1 MDYAKFYNDSNKT
14 LVESLVS
21 LWVPGLQEEQKY
33 IRQLL
38 LHKEPLIA
46 SPVFQT
52 IFPWKSSS
60 ETFGEHAT
68 KLHLLKED
76 FVRALGNII
85 NKEYAFPLDRK
96 PYTHQTLSWNALL
109 KWKKTIV
116 VTAGTGSGKTECFML
131 PVLQDLHLQKKNGA
145 EDGVQAIFIYPLNA
159 LMKNQQKR
167 IDAWCRA
174 LNPQI
179 TYAIY
184 NGDTPDSL
192 SRNKSKE
199 DEAYPQ
205 LLSRK
210 QIRSNPPQI
219 LFTNPTMLNYMLVRP
234 EDQPILQQSK
244 GKLRWILLDEA
255 HTYSGSS
262 AAELALQIRRIL
274 DAFDVTADQ
283 VNFALTSATM
293 GDPNDPRTSDA
304 LKEFVCQITG
314 KQKNTIEIIDGER
327 IVPELDVNVAQKEIN
342 SVNSEFG
349 SKVKLSDINGLRKK
363 LNKVPSLPLKDI
375 CRVFKKDM
383 EREEGLKLVNRL
395 GEKHQEMNS
404 DGTAGALLPTR
415 IHLFVRSI
423 GGIYACTN
431 PNCATHKEGEINLG
445 SLTTYQ
451 NTLCPSCKKPLLEI
465 ATCPHCGG
473 LLLICE
479 QNNGKGGEF
488 RLRVNSA
495 KLDSGIF
502 DYISDE
508 NDLEDDDKNEKEPDA
523 HYTSIILAKEE
534 KACPRNNSKEILFEL
549 DAENSHFKAVKEQT
563 EDYYKECY
571 VQSQRNITSVCP
583 HCGEN
588 IYFSNLRYFRA
599 SATFLGRLLAPII
612 LKNAEPSA
620 DKGDVD
626 ILYEGRKYITFT
638 DSRQNT
644 AKSAMSL
651 NQDVE
656 RNWIRSAIYHKLS
669 EIRLAGYNPNGGL
682 TQKEQETYNRLKL
695 MPTLPA
701 MLQEMLDQLEEKQ
714 SGRPYPKSQP
724 VCWDELERSLEKSE
738 DLKRMFKHLG
748 DARLCGAK
756 YGQDNNVLN
765 YLRAL
770 YVDQFGWI
778 PKHSNSLETLGLVK
792 VVYPPLSKAKVPDK
806 LAIKGFT
813 DEDWQAYLK
822 ICLDYYIRSNRHYAI
837 SESFKQFLAQTDFT
851 KPIYASDS
859 EAHFGN
865 KKVSKWQTVTLSE
878 KGKVNERQNRL
889 VLLLCAALGINSTG
903 EMTQQNIDLVNGIL
917 KDAWNFLTQNVLEM
931 TDTEHHGYIL
941 DLMDKT
947 KVAIQLIEKA
957 YICPVDNVSVDTLF
971 KGYSPR
977 MDGYLSKANFE
988 RFRVPKENSFAFPY
1002 FPYPNRMKR
1011 ENGKFVSVSDDEI
1024 YLWVNEKLS
1033 DLKDRGLL
1041 SSIMVNIF
1049 MLRPIFMA
1057 GEHSGQQQ
1065 RQVLDK
1071 YEDDFNKGH
1080 LNILSCSTTM
1090 EMGVDLKG
1098 ISEVVMNDVP
1108 PKPAN
1113 YLQRAGRAGR
1123 RQETKALA
1131 LTFCAPNPIG
1141 MSAWKNPGW
1150 SMSHI
1155 TEMSRVRL
1163 ESVQIV
1169 QRQIN
1174 AFFFA
1179 KFVVMQGGIKVKSNI
1194 EQFFGG
1200 EISVCDAFCN
1210 TLDEIINHQGE
1221 YSDWSRE
1228 YNRLAKDTVMST
1240 TSFEDAAYR
1249 CKGQIIFIKN
1259 DIYAQRV
1266 KALDKIIEDTEDASL
1281 RQRIAVS
1288 NRKKVFVQTP
1298 LISWLAEN
1306 NFLPSAGIPTGLVEF
1321 IPDISRAGKENVKMP
1336 TMHLSQAI
1344 SAYAPGNKVVINEWC
1359 YQPSGITMKTRFDAT
1374 KKNVI
1379 QYCDHCHYTT
1389 IIYGKP
1395 LTECPSCHHVG
1406 TMHGLKGM
1414 TIGASNFTEIV
1425 EPSGFT
1431 VDWSS
1436 RPTRVLKT
1444 AHSENFIQPI
1454 LLEMEPWAEDDNVN
1468 VLFKM
1473 RRSAPKSEILFY
1485 NKGKG
1490 YGYALCPY
1498 CGRMESE
1505 TDFAGAVGD
1514 KQPLIPHRHLIAGKE
1529 CQGNDNRGS
1538 NIRRNVLL
1546 VGRYQTDFVE
1556 IKFYDNEHHEIIDE
1570 STLYSLGTILSRK
1583 LTEIL
1588 GIIEGEI
1595 DFGYNRSYD
1604 SIFIYDTALGGSGYS
1619 PLLFEY
1625 KDEVFKA
1632 AYQVLN
1638 NCKCEKACTN
1648 CLIDRNT
1655 QWYINYLDRHKALE
1669 WLKSEIEAQ
1678 NVPENISA
1686 IYKDAVRLTSD
1697 IHTELYYVLR
1707 ANNVDN
1713 LTIFAS
1719 NNLNEWNPEL
1729 FPFAHNIKEMLVNG
1743 VKVSLCINGKI
1754 EFSRLSSDS
1763 LSAIMPLLMSTNA
1776 SYLESKKSVQ
1786 SPLLIVHFKNGSSKM
1801 YFCVNHFDE
1810 YNQNWG
1816 TDREIYTTSNTI
1828 KDLPQK
1834 SLSVLDIISELQ
1846 NSGSSVFECYLTAN
1860 TEIEN
1865 LLEAIISV
1873 NQASWEK
1880 IYKAIPEGED
1890 VQLTYSDRYLKTP
1903 LGCILLAQLISQLK
1917 VKLQF
1922 KPSKLTIMLP
1932 TGIISSGSMYSSYDE
1947 STHDI
1952 KLTDDFP
1959 SYKECDK
1966 FLRMCL
1972 MKICDI
1978 NCEIIHERLPHYRS
1992 LTISGKSFELSIRPD
2007 GGVAYGWALD
2017 NRTNPDLTLINVK
2030 EELDQNINLF
2040 NRASMSGGI
2049 LYTFAYKRKK

>member
-1 MDYAKFYNDSNKT
+1 MDYAKFYKDSNKT
-14 LVESLVS
+14 LVESLIS

-33 IRQLL
+33 IRELL

-46 SPVFQT
+46 PPVFQT

-60 ETFGEHAT
+60 ETFEQHAT
-68 KLHLLKED
+68 KLHLFSENFVNSLGSIED
-76 FVRALGNII
+76 DEF
-85 NKEYAFPLDRK
+85 AFPLNRK
-96 PYTHQTLSWNALL
+96 PYTHQTESWEALL
-109 KWKKTIV
+109 KKKKTIV

-131 PVLQDLHLQKKNGA
+131 PVLQDLFLQKQNEKG
-145 EDGVQAIFIYPLNA
+145 DGVQAIFIYPLNA

-174 LNPQI
+174 LNPKI

-192 SRNKSKE
+192 SKKKIKE
-199 DEAYPQ
+199 EEAYPQ

-234 EDQPILQQSK
+234 EDQSILKQSK

-262 AAELALQIRRIL
+262 AAELSLQIRRIL
-274 DAFDVTADQ
+274 DAFDVTVDQ

-293 GDPNDPRTSDA
+293 GDPNDPNTGEA
-304 LKEFVCQITG
+304 LKEFVGQITG
-314 KQKNTIEIIDGER
+314 KVKENIEIIDGER
-327 IVPELDVNVAQKEIN
+327 IVPELNGNVAQNEIDK
-342 SVNSEFG
+342 VNAEYG
-349 SKVKLSDINGLRKK
+349 SKATLNDIKGLRKK
-363 LNKVPSLPLKDI
+363 LNKVSSLPLKEI
-375 CRVFKKDM
+375 CRVFNKKM
-383 EREEGLKLVNRL
+383 TREEGLQLVNRL
-395 GEKHQEMNS
+395 GDKVPDINA
-404 DGTAGALLPTR
+404 DGTSGALLPTR

-423 GGIYACTN
+423 GGMYACTN
-431 PNCATHKEGEINLG
+431 PNCSTHKAGRIDLG

-473 LLLICE
+473 LLLIGE
-479 QNNGKGGEF
+479 QNKGKDGGF

-502 DYISDE
+502 DYVSDDE
-508 NDLEDDDKNEKEPDA
+508 DLEDDEKKDNQQDD
-523 HYTSIILAKEE
+523 HYSSFILAKEE
-534 KACPRNNSKEILFEL
+534 KPCPRNNSKEQFFEL
-549 DAENSHFKAVKEQT
+549 DVDKSVFKTTKT
-563 EDYYKECY
+563 ESKDSFKECY
-571 VQSQRNITSVCP
+571 VQNQQKITSVCP

-588 IYFSNLRYFRA
+588 IYYSNLKYFRA

-612 LKNAEPSA
+612 LENAEPSSNK
-620 DKGDVD
+620 DDVD

-656 RNWIRSAIYHKLS
+656 RNWIRSAIYHKLC
-669 EIRLAGYNPNGGL
+669 EIRLQDFNPEGGL
-682 TQKEQETYNRLKL
+682 SLKEQETYNQLKK
-695 MPTLPA
+695 MPTLPD
-701 MLQEMLDQLEEKQ
+701 MLQDMLDTLEMKRQGQ
-714 SGRPYPKSQP
+714 SYPKAQP
-724 VCWDELERSLEKSE
+724 VSWDEIERSLEKSE

-748 DARLCGAK
+748 EARLGGAK
-756 YGQDNNVLN
+756 SGQDNNALN

-792 VVYPPLSKAKVPDK
+792 VVYPPLKKAKVRDK
-806 LAIKGFT
+806 LARKGFS
-813 DEDWQAYLK
+813 DDDWQAFLK
-822 ICLDYYIRSNRHYAI
+822 ICLDYYIRGNRHYAI
-837 SESFKQFLAQTDFT
+837 SDSFSQFLTQTNFT

-859 EAHFGN
+859 QAHFGN
-865 KKVSKWQTVTLSE
+865 KKVSKWQTITLSE
-878 KGKVNERQNRL
+878 KGKVKERQNRL
-889 VLLLCAALGINSTG
+889 VLLLCAALGINSTA
-903 EMTQQNIDLVNGIL
+903 EMTQENIDLVNGIL
-917 KDAWNFLTQNVLEM
+917 KDAWNFLTLNVLEM
-931 TDTEHHGYIL
+931 TDTEHEGFIL
-941 DLMDKT
+941 DLIDKN
-947 KVAIQLIEKA
+947 KVAVQIIEKG
-957 YICPVDNVSVDTLF
+957 YICPVDNVCVDTMF

-977 MDGYLSKANFE
+977 MEGYLSKANFE
-988 RFRVPKENSFAFPY
+988 RYKVPEENAVEYPY
-1002 FPYPNRMKR
+1002 FPYPKRMKK
-1011 ENGKFVSVSDDEI
+1011 ESGKLVSVSDDEI
-1024 YLWVNEKLS
+1024 YTWINDKLAN
-1033 DLKDRGLL
+1033 LKDRGLL
-1041 SSIMVNIF
+1041 SSVMVNVY

-1065 RQVLDK
+1065 RQILDK

-1141 MSAWKNPGW
+1141 MSAWNHPGW

-1163 ESVQIV
+1163 ESIQIV
-1169 QRQIN
+1169 QRQVN
-1174 AFFFA
+1174 AYIFA
-1179 KFVVMQGGIKVKSNI
+1179 KYVVMQGGIKVKSNI

-1200 EISVCDAFCN
+1200 EPSVCDNFCN
-1210 TLDEIINHQGE
+1210 TLDEIINHQGD
-1221 YSDWSRE
+1221 YSDWNKE
-1228 YNRLAKDTVMST
+1228 YNRLVYGTVMST
-1240 TSFEDAAYR
+1240 TSLEDAAYK
-1249 CKGQIIFIKN
+1249 CKKQILFIKR
-1259 DIYAQRV
+1259 DIYKQRV
-1266 KALDKIIEDTEDASL
+1266 RALDKIIEDTEEASL
-1281 RQRIAVS
+1281 RQRIAVA
-1288 NRKKVFVQTP
+1288 NRKKVFVQTS

-1321 IPDISRAGKENVKMP
+1321 IPELSWLGKENAKMP

-1344 SAYAPGNKVVINEWC
+1344 SSYAPGNKVVINEWC

-1389 IIYGKP
+1389 IVYGQP

-1406 TMHGLKGM
+1406 TMHGLKDM
-1414 TIGASNFTEIV
+1414 TIGTSNFTEIV

-1436 RPTRVLKT
+1436 KPTRVLKS
-1444 AHSENFIQPI
+1444 ARSANFIQPI
-1454 LLEMEPWAEDDNVN
+1454 LLEMEPWTESDDVN

-1473 RRSAPKSEILFY
+1473 RRSTPKSEILFY

-1498 CGRMESE
+1498 CGRMEAE
-1505 TDFAGAVGD
+1505 DGFAGATGD
-1514 KQPLIPHRHLIAGKE
+1514 KQPLTPHRHLIAGKE
-1529 CQGNDNRGS
+1529 CQGNDNRGA

-1556 IKFYDNEHHEIIDE
+1556 IKFYDKKHHEVKDP
-1570 STLYSLGTILSRK
+1570 STLYSLGTIISRK

-1588 GIIEGEI
+1588 GINEGEI
-1595 DFGYNRSYD
+1595 DFGYNKSYD

-1632 AYQVLN
+1632 AYDALDGCN
-1638 NCKCEKACTN
+1638 CEKACTN

-1655 QWYINYLDRHKALE
+1655 QWFINYLDRHKALE
-1669 WLKSEIEAQ
+1669 WLNAEMEAQ
-1678 NVPENISA
+1678 EVPDYIRSA
-1686 IYKDAVRLTSD
+1686 YGDAVKLVSD

-1707 ANNVDN
+1707 ANNVDC
-1713 LTIFAS
+1713 LIIFAS
-1719 NNLNEWNPEL
+1719 NNLNNWNPEL
-1729 FPFAHNIKEMLVNG
+1729 FPFAHNVKELHVNG
-1743 VKVSLCINGKI
+1743 VKVGLCINGKVDI
-1754 EFSRLSSDS
+1754 NSLSSDS
-1763 LSAIMPLLMSTNA
+1763 ITTIIPLLMNLNISQTERSGNGIA
-1776 SYLESKKSVQ
+1776 
-1786 SPLLIVHFKNGSSKM
+1786 PLLMVKFKNGKQKM
-1801 YFCVNHFDE
+1801 YFCENHYDE
-1810 YNQNWG
+1810 YNQDWG
-1816 TDREIYTTSNTI
+1816 SGHEIYSTSMFVDDMQLKPVTPMDI
-1828 KDLPQK
+1828 VG
-1834 SLSVLDIISELQ
+1834 SLRY
-1846 NSGSSVFECYLTAN
+1846 SGHIVFESYVSNGT
-1860 TEIEN
+1860 TTGN
-1865 LLEAIISV
+1865 LLETITNIDRG
-1873 NQASWEK
+1873 SWNK
-1880 IYKAIPEGED
+1880 ICNAIPKGEN

-1903 LGCILLAQLISQLK
+1903 LGCILLAQLVCQLRK
-1917 VKLQF
+1917 ELGF
-1922 KPSKLTIMLP
+1922 EPSKATIMLP
-1932 TGIISSGSMYSSYDE
+1932 TGIISSGIGYYSNTE
-1947 STHDI
+1947 SNDDI
-1952 KLTDDFP
+1952 KLTDEFY
-1959 SYKECDK
+1959 SYKECDS
-1966 FLRMCL
+1966 FLQKCL
-1972 MKICDI
+1972 QNICGI
-1978 NCEIIHERLPHYRS
+1978 SCEIIHERLPHYRS
-1992 LTISGKSFELSIRPD
+1992 LTINGNSFELSIRPD
-2007 GGVAYGWALD
+2007 GGVAYGWAVD
-2017 NRTNPDLTLINVK
+2017 NRSYPDLTLNDVR
-2030 EELDQNINLF
+2030 ETPDQDFDLF
-2040 NRASMSGGI
+2040 NKTSRMGGI
-2049 LYTFAYKRKK
+2049 LYTIAYKKK